1 VQQFNEQA
9 YRHKNMNMSI
19 IGTNYLSVSNPLM
32 PLWWALAMPG
42 TGHIMVGKLLIGVL
56 LFIWE
61 FLINTQAHLNLAILY
76 SCIGEFQLAAE
87 SLDIRWFFFYVGIY
101 IFNAWDAYRITTDI
115 NQFSKLAKEERYPLM
130 PFVIHPLGI
139 NYLQRVNKWVPV
151 FWSIITPGLGHLI
164 LRNFLTGS
172 FLLASHLIIIYHSK
186 ALEGIYFTCR
196 GLYGLAT
203 SIINIEWLLFL
214 PSIYLFAACDTYY
227 HAIEMNQLFRLEQS
241 HYLEQKYSFY
251 LKRNFKIKDN
261 NP

>member
-1 VQQFNEQA
+1 MQQFNEQA

-61 FLINTQAHLNLAILY
+61 FLINTQA
-76 SCIGEFQLAAE
+76 
-87 SLDIRWFFFYVGIY
+87 
-101 IFNAWDAYRITTDI
+101 
-115 NQFSKLAKEERYPLM
+115 
-130 PFVIHPLGI
+130 
-139 NYLQRVNKWVPV
+139 
-151 FWSIITPGLGHLI
+151 HLI